1 MSLSMSLNDAFASA
15 KQVKP
20 ETVGETVGGTITNT
34 KIQQVTDYTTSEP
47 QFWPD
52 GKPKEQLIVSITTP
66 EGVEGAAYIKLW
78 GQQRTAMM
86 DAIRQTGLDADHAL
100 APGNKLWIT
109 FTGEEPNTKN
119 PRLNATKLYVYRIEV
134 TANLGGALDGSAP
147 VTPPAPV
154 SAPVATPPAPAAPV
168 TPPAPVSAP
177 VATPPAPAAPA
188 VDPNNVQQLFASGFN
203 DEQVASFTG
212 LDVQVVATLRQNA
225 A

>member
-20 ETVGETVGGTITNT
+20 TTVGETVGGTITNT

-86 DAIRQTGLDADHAL
+86 EAIRQTGLDADHAL

-109 FTGEEPNTKN
+109 FTGEEPNAKN
-119 PRLNATKLYVYRIEV
+119 PRLNATKLYVYRVEV
-134 TANLGGALDGSAP
+134 VANLGGALDGSAP
-147 VTPPAPV
+147 T
-154 SAPVATPPAPAAPV
+154 TPPAPAPQ
-168 TPPAPVSAP
+168 S
-177 VATPPAPAAPA
+177 PAPAAPA
-188 VDPNNVQQLFASGFN
+188 VDPNNVQQLFASGFS